1 MGNII
6 KKLFSAFRTSEKE
19 PELKKLVLDTMATL
33 DKKRIKAIIKQWL
46 VIVEAQDSVPEDI
59 VAINFNV
66 WEAAEETG
74 ASCYT
79 LELTGSRLYDPND
92 DDWACREDFEPRE
105 RNCDSLQLCSKLP
118 WEDVLNTLVEI
129 ISELKDELRDMKIF
143 RVEHITVG
151 FTDGGLV
158 VVK

>member
-1 MGNII
+1 MGNIF
-6 KKLFSAFRTSEKE
+6 KKLFSACRKTEKE
-19 PELKKLVLDTMATL
+19 PELKKLVLSTMDNL
-33 DKKRIKAIIKQWL
+33 NKQRIKAIIKQWL
-46 VIVEAQDSVPEDI
+46 VIVEAQDGVPEGI
-59 VAINFNV
+59 AALNFNI

-92 DDWACREDFEPRE
+92 DDWACEDDFEPRE

-118 WEDVLNTLVEI
+118 WEDVQNTVVEI
-129 ISELKDELRDMKIF
+129 LKELKDELRDTSIF

-151 FTDGGLV
+151 FTDGELV